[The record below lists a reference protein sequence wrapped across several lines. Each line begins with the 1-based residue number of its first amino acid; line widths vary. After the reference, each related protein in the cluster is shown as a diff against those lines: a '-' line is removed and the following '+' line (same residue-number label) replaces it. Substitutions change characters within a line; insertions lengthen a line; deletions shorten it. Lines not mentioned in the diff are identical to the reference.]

1 MSRTIVLAYSG
12 GLDTSVCVRW
22 LTDRGWRVIAFMAD
36 VGGEASSLAA
46 GGTSSVGSPATANTS
61 LPDRTL
67 PARSPARTVPA
78 RSPAPALIQRAKI
91 AGAVKVVVKD
101 LREEFARE
109 YVLPALSAHAV
120 YEGKYL
126 LATALS
132 RPLIAKHL
140 VEVAHAHGAQAVGH
154 GCTGK
159 GNDQVR
165 FEVSIRALDPSLQIV
180 APVREWEFRSRE
192 DELTYAAAHRIPVDI
207 TKRSPYSIDQNLW
220 GLSIEAGALED
231 PWTEPPLDS
240 FRWLRPPGKT
250 PVRGATLT
258 IGFRA
263 GQPVSVNGRTMPLVK
278 LIQQLNTI
286 GALHGV
292 GRSDV
297 IESRV
302 VGIKSRE
309 VYEAPAAH
317 ILLEA
322 HAELER
328 LVLDRELLH
337 FKQAMAL
344 KYAELVY
351 YGLWFTPLK
360 AALDAFV
367 RETQRRI
374 SGTVRL
380 TVQHGNCRVTG
391 RASPH
396 ALYQRRLATYGEDD
410 QFDQR
415 AAEGFIKLWGLP
427 YERSMAGKAR
437 RSRG

>member
-22 LTDRGWRVIAFMAD
+22 LTDRGYRVIAFMAD
-36 VGGEASSLAA
+36 VGQGE
-46 GGTSSVGSPATANTS
+46 PQ
-61 LPDRTL
+61 PR
-67 PARSPARTVPA
+67 
-78 RSPAPALIQRAKI
+78 LIRRAKV
-91 AGAVKVVVKD
+91 AGAVEVLVQD
-101 LREEFARE
+101 LREEFARD
-109 YVLPALSAHAV
+109 YIVPSLKAHAV

-140 VEVAHAHGAQAVGH
+140 VEVAHRKGAQAVGH

-165 FEVSIRALDPSLQIV
+165 FEVTIRALDPSLQIV
-180 APVREWEFRSRE
+180 APVREWEFRSRTE
-192 DELTYAAAHRIPVDI
+192 EAEYAKRHGISVDV
-207 TKRSPYSIDQNLW
+207 RPDNPYSIDQNLW
-220 GLSIEAGALED
+220 GLSIESGVLED
-231 PWTEPPLDS
+231 EWHTPPQDS
-240 FRWLRPPGKT
+240 YRWIRPPERT
-250 PVRGATLT
+250 PAKPAVVMVDFDRG
-258 IGFRA
+258 R
-263 GQPVSVNGRTMPLVK
+263 PVAVNGRKLGLVA
-278 LIQQLNTI
+278 LIQRLHRL

-309 VYEAPAAH
+309 IYEAPAGH
-317 ILLEA
+317 ILMEA

-337 FKQAMAL
+337 MKQAISL

-360 AALDAFV
+360 DALDAFV
-367 RETQRRI
+367 EHTQRRMTG
-374 SGTVRL
+374 SVRL
-380 TVQHGNCRVTG
+380 RLFKGGCQVIG
-391 RASPH
+391 RRSPYS
-396 ALYQRRLATYGEDD
+396 LYRQELATYGAQDT
-410 QFDQR
+410 FDQSL
-415 AAEGFIKLWGLP
+415 AHGFIKLWGLP
-427 YERSMAGKAR
+427 YEGSGARKSGKH
-437 RSRG
+437 

>member
-22 LTDRGWRVIAFMAD
+22 LTDRGFRVIAFMAD
-36 VGGEASSLAA
+36 VGQGE
-46 GGTSSVGSPATANTS
+46 
-61 LPDRTL
+61 
-67 PARSPARTVPA
+67 
-78 RSPAPALIQRAKI
+78 PAPKMIRRAKI
-91 AGAVKVVVKD
+91 GGAVEVIIKD
-101 LREEFARE
+101 LRREFAER
-109 YVLPALSAHAV
+109 YILPSLSAHAI

-140 VEVAHAHGAQAVGH
+140 VEVAHETGAQAVGH

-165 FEVSIRALDPSLQIV
+165 FEVGVRSLDPSLQIV

-192 DELTYAAAHRIPVDI
+192 EEIDYARRHRIPIDVN
-207 TKRSPYSIDQNLW
+207 KRSPYSIDQNLW
-220 GLSIEAGALED
+220 GVSIESGVLED
-231 PWTEPPLDS
+231 PWREPPADS
-240 FRWLRPPGKT
+240 YRWLRSPQRAPA
-250 PVRGATLT
+250 RGAT
-258 IGFRA
+258 
-263 GQPVSVNGRTMPLVK
+263 VSVEFARGIPVGLNGRRLELVPL
-278 LIQQLNTI
+278 IAELNRI
-286 GALHGV
+286 AGLHGV
-292 GRSDV
+292 GRTDM

-317 ILLEA
+317 VLMEA

-337 FKQAMAL
+337 FKQSIAL

-367 RETQRRI
+367 GQTQRRV
-374 SGTVRL
+374 SGKVKL
-380 TVQHGNCRVTG
+380 SLIKGSCQIVG
-391 RASPH
+391 RSSPH
-396 ALYQRRLATYGEDD
+396 ALYQQRLATYGKGDA
-410 QFDQR
+410 FDQR
-415 AAEGFIKLWGLP
+415 SAEGFIKLWGLP
-427 YERSMAGKAR
+427 YEGQGIGGRGRGAR
-437 RSRG
+437 KTA